1 MHTFHRHLSQKHAS
15 ISSYVC
21 RLYWP
26 IRIHPKNKKEAGY
39 TGTMTRANPNLYLRV
54 FIVIL
59 RRYMT
64 RQVAST
70 TALVLGFL
78 VVMML
83 GGRLIR
89 YFGIAAEGRLDI
101 SLLFTIIGYNLPY
114 FLELIL
120 PLSFFIALM
129 LVFGRLYVDQEMAVI
144 NASGVSRG
152 KLGRLITPLIL
163 ALFVAEAA
171 LSIVGKPWG
180 VRSSESVW
188 QQQALTSAFDL
199 IRPKEFI
206 SSGNYHLYVGS
217 LSDDKSQLQDVVL
230 IQSGSAS
237 KPSTV
242 DNNATADTAQL
253 TESAALAEQLPLDKL
268 PQSLTDNTNQQITK
282 DTITLAKSAKQVENS
297 ASGVTQLD
305 LFQGRRY
312 EVGAGSLKYNQVGFD
327 RYRITLTESPKEV
340 VTEEN
345 IETQAIA
352 PLWQAATG
360 STANMEARRA
370 AQGELGYR
378 FALPWLMIIAPML
391 AIPLAQVKP
400 RQGRWLRLF
409 PAILLFVSCALG
421 IISLKNAVAKGSVS
435 VFSYAWLIIG
445 FMALALYLNWGS
457 RIQHRLR
464 FRSSAKEEVNT
475 DANNKSNGGS
485 L

>member
-1 MHTFHRHLSQKHAS
+1 M
-15 ISSYVC
+15 
-21 RLYWP
+21 
-26 IRIHPKNKKEAGY
+26 
-39 TGTMTRANPNLYLRV
+39 
-54 FIVIL
+54 IL

-89 YFGIAAEGRLDI
+89 YFGIAAEGNLDI
-101 SLLFTIIGYNLPY
+101 GLLFTIIGYNLPY

-120 PLSFFIALM
+120 PLAFFIALM

-152 KLGRLITPLIL
+152 KLARLMTPLIL
-163 ALFVAEAA
+163 ALFVGEAA

-180 VRSSESVW
+180 VRSSEAVW

-199 IRPKEFI
+199 IRPNEFI

-217 LSDDKSQLQDVVL
+217 LSDDKKQLQDVVL
-230 IQSGSAS
+230 IQSEPS
-237 KPSTV
+237 KK
-242 DNNATADTAQL
+242 TADNINA
-253 TESAALAEQLPLDKL
+253 DD
-268 PQSLTDNTNQQITK
+268 QSISK
-282 DTITLAKSAKQVENS
+282 DTITLAKRAEQVDTGS
-297 ASGVTQLD
+297 SGVTQLD

-327 RYRITLTESPKEV
+327 RYRITLTESSKEV
-340 VTEEN
+340 VTESN
-345 IETQAIA
+345 IETQAIG

-360 STANMEARRA
+360 GSQVGSANALRA

-391 AIPLAQVKP
+391 AVPLAQVRP

-409 PAILLFVSCALG
+409 PSILLFVSCALG
-421 IISLKNAVAKGSVS
+421 IISLKNAVGKGSVS
-435 VFSYAWLIIG
+435 VWAYAWLILG
-445 FMALALYLNWGS
+445 FMSLALYMNWGS
-457 RIQHRLR
+457 RFQHRLR
-464 FRSSAKEEVNT
+464 VRLEDKSLGSIDSLKK
-475 DANNKSNGGS
+475 DSNGGQ

>member
-1 MHTFHRHLSQKHAS
+1 M
-15 ISSYVC
+15 
-21 RLYWP
+21 
-26 IRIHPKNKKEAGY
+26 
-39 TGTMTRANPNLYLRV
+39 
-54 FIVIL
+54 IL

-64 RQVAST
+64 QQVAST

-89 YFGIAAEGRLDI
+89 YFGIAAEGNLDI

-120 PLSFFIALM
+120 PLAFFIALM

-152 KLGRLITPLIL
+152 KLGRLMTPLIL
-163 ALFVAEAA
+163 ALFVGEAA

-199 IRPKEFI
+199 IRPNQFI

-217 LSDDKSQLQDVVL
+217 LSDDKKQLQDVIL
-230 IQSGSAS
+230 IQSEPKTKGNAA
-237 KPSTV
+237 KNATV
-242 DNNATADTAQL
+242 DVNSNIDPET
-253 TESAALAEQLPLDKL
+253 AEQLNIPEL
-268 PQSLTDNTNQQITK
+268 PNALTSNKIISKDHISK
-282 DTITLAKSAKQVENS
+282 DTITLAKRAEQVDTGS
-297 ASGVTQLD
+297 SGVTQLD

-327 RYRITLTESPKEV
+327 RYRITLTESSKEV
-340 VTEEN
+340 ITEAN
-345 IETQAIA
+345 IETQAIG

-360 STANMEARRA
+360 SAAVNSENALRA

-378 FALPWLMIIAPML
+378 LALPWLMIIAPML
-391 AIPLAQVKP
+391 AVPLAQVRP

-409 PAILLFVSCALG
+409 PSILLFVSCALG
-421 IISLKNAVAKGSVS
+421 IISLKNAVSKGSVS
-435 VFSYAWLIIG
+435 VWAYAWLILGFIG
-445 FMALALYLNWGS
+445 LALYMNWGS
-457 RIQHRLR
+457 RMQHRLR
-464 FRSSAKEEVNT
+464 FRKPDELLTVSEHQGNI
-475 DANNKSNGGS
+475 DHKSNGSQGGQS
-485 L
+485 

>member
-1 MHTFHRHLSQKHAS
+1 M
-15 ISSYVC
+15 
-21 RLYWP
+21 
-26 IRIHPKNKKEAGY
+26 
-39 TGTMTRANPNLYLRV
+39 
-54 FIVIL
+54 IL

-64 RQVAST
+64 QQVAST

-89 YFGIAAEGRLDI
+89 YFGIAAEGNLDI
-101 SLLFTIIGYNLPY
+101 GLLFTIIGYNLPY

-120 PLSFFIALM
+120 PLAFFIALM

-152 KLGRLITPLIL
+152 RLGRLMTPLIL
-163 ALFVAEAA
+163 ALFVGEAA

-199 IRPKEFI
+199 IRPNQFI

-217 LSDDKSQLQDVVL
+217 LSDDKKQLQDVIL
-230 IQSGSAS
+230 IQSQPEKKGSATKNS
-237 KPSTV
+237 LNTV
-242 DNNATADTAQL
+242 DAKT
-253 TESAALAEQLPLDKL
+253 AEQLNIPEL
-268 PQSLTDNTNQQITK
+268 PTALANKSNISK
-282 DTITLAKSAKQVENS
+282 DTITLAKRAQQVDTGN
-297 ASGVTQLD
+297 SGVTQLD

-327 RYRITLTESPKEV
+327 RYRITLTESSKEV
-340 VTEEN
+340 ITENN
-345 IETQAIA
+345 IETQAIG

-360 STANMEARRA
+360 NAQVGSNNAMRA

-378 FALPWLMIIAPML
+378 LALPWLMIIAPML
-391 AIPLAQVKP
+391 AVPLAQVRP

-409 PAILLFVSCALG
+409 PSILLFVSCALG
-421 IISLKNAVAKGSVS
+421 IISLKNAVGKGSVS
-435 VFSYAWLIIG
+435 VWAYAWLILG
-445 FMALALYLNWGS
+445 FMALALYMNWGS
-457 RIQHRLR
+457 RVQHRLR
-464 FRSSAKEEVNT
+464 FRKPEHELLTVADNKNSS
-475 DANNKSNGGS
+475 SQGGQS
-485 L
+485 

>member
-1 MHTFHRHLSQKHAS
+1 M
-15 ISSYVC
+15 
-21 RLYWP
+21 
-26 IRIHPKNKKEAGY
+26 
-39 TGTMTRANPNLYLRV
+39 
-54 FIVIL
+54 IL

-89 YFGIAAEGRLDI
+89 YFGIAAEGNLDV
-101 SLLFTIIGYNLPY
+101 SLLFIIIGYNLPY

-120 PLSFFIALM
+120 PLAFFIALM

-152 KLGRLITPLIL
+152 KLARLMTPLIL
-163 ALFVAEAA
+163 ALFVGEAA

-180 VRSSESVW
+180 VRSSETVW

-199 IRPKEFI
+199 IRPNEFI

-217 LSDDKSQLQDVVL
+217 LSDDKKQLQDVVL
-230 IQSGSAS
+230 IQSEPIKKGS
-237 KPSTV
+237 STKNLSAP
-242 DNNATADTAQL
+242 DINTANTVNSPELPKELIDTMKN
-253 TESAALAEQLPLDKL
+253 SN
-268 PQSLTDNTNQQITK
+268 QSISK
-282 DTITLAKSAKQVENS
+282 DTITLAKRAEQVDS
-297 ASGVTQLD
+297 ASNGVTQLD

-327 RYRITLTESPKEV
+327 RYRITLTESSKEI
-340 VTEEN
+340 VTENN
-345 IETQAIA
+345 IETQKIGQ
-352 PLWQAATG
+352 LWQAATG
-360 STANMEARRA
+360 GAQVGSVNALRA

-391 AIPLAQVKP
+391 AVPLAQVRP

-409 PAILLFVSCALG
+409 PSILLFVSCALG
-421 IISLKNAVAKGSVS
+421 IISLKNAVGKGSVS
-435 VFSYAWLIIG
+435 VWAYAWLVLG
-445 FMALALYLNWGS
+445 FMALALYMNWGS
-457 RIQHRLR
+457 RFQHRLR
-464 FRSSAKEEVNT
+464 VRLEDKSLGSVDNLRK
-475 DANNKSNGGS
+475 DSNGGQ

>member
-1 MHTFHRHLSQKHAS
+1 M
-15 ISSYVC
+15 
-21 RLYWP
+21 
-26 IRIHPKNKKEAGY
+26 
-39 TGTMTRANPNLYLRV
+39 
-54 FIVIL
+54 IL

-64 RQVAST
+64 QQVAST

-89 YFGIAAEGRLDI
+89 YFGIAAEGGLDV

-120 PLSFFIALM
+120 PLAFFIALM

-152 KLGRLITPLIL
+152 KLARLITPLIVM
-163 ALFVAEAA
+163 LFVGEAA

-180 VRSSESVW
+180 VRSSESIW
-188 QQQALTSAFDL
+188 QQQALNSAFDL
-199 IRPKEFI
+199 IRPNEFI

-217 LSDDKSQLQDVVL
+217 LSDDKTQLQDVVL
-230 IQSGSAS
+230 IQTEPRDQS
-237 KPSTV
+237 STTLSSTT
-242 DNNATADTAQL
+242 DITENAEL
-253 TESAALAEQLPLDKL
+253 TEQLSLDDMPDPLIVRAT
-268 PQSLTDNTNQQITK
+268 QSTTK
-282 DTITLAKSAKQVENS
+282 DTITLAKRAEQVKNS
-297 ASGVTQLD
+297 ASGTTQLD
-305 LFQGRRY
+305 LFQGQRY
-312 EVGAGSLKYNQVGFD
+312 EVGAGSLKYNQVGFE
-327 RYRITLTESPKEV
+327 RYRITLTESTKEV
-340 VTEEN
+340 VTEDN
-345 IETQAIA
+345 IETQAIG

-360 STANMEARRA
+360 SMAVNTSEARLA

-391 AIPLAQVKP
+391 AVPLAQVRP

-421 IISLKNAVAKGSVS
+421 IISLKNAVAKGLFSVW
-435 VFSYAWLIIG
+435 SYAWLVVG
-445 FMALALYLNWGS
+445 FMVLALYMNWGS

-464 FRSSAKEEVNT
+464 FRASSKE
-475 DANNKSNGGS
+475 DAMTSSDDSATANQSSNGGA

>member
-1 MHTFHRHLSQKHAS
+1 M
-15 ISSYVC
+15 
-21 RLYWP
+21 
-26 IRIHPKNKKEAGY
+26 
-39 TGTMTRANPNLYLRV
+39 
-54 FIVIL
+54 IL

-120 PLSFFIALM
+120 PLAFFIALM

-152 KLGRLITPLIL
+152 RLARLMTPLIL
-163 ALFVAEAA
+163 ALFVGEAA

-180 VRSSESVW
+180 VRSSEAVW

-199 IRPKEFI
+199 IRPNEFI

-217 LSDDKSQLQDVVL
+217 LSDDKKKLQDVIL
-230 IQSGSAS
+230 IQSEPTPKGNAGKSA
-237 KPSTV
+237 
-242 DNNATADTAQL
+242 DMNNTIDQETAD
-253 TESAALAEQLPLDKL
+253 
-268 PQSLTDNTNQQITK
+268 QIGISDMPKDIINRDAKDISK
-282 DTITLAKSAKQVENS
+282 DTITLAKRAEQVNTGNS
-297 ASGVTQLD
+297 GLTQLD

-312 EVGAGSLKYNQVGFD
+312 EVGAGSLKYNQVAFD
-327 RYRITLTESPKEV
+327 RYRITLTESSQDV
-340 VTEEN
+340 ITEDN
-345 IETQAIA
+345 IETQPIG
-352 PLWQAATG
+352 PLWRAATG
-360 STANMEARRA
+360 DAQAGTNNALRA

-378 FALPWLMIIAPML
+378 LALPWLMIIAPML
-391 AIPLAQVKP
+391 AVPLAQVRP

-409 PAILLFVSCALG
+409 PSILLFVSCALG
-421 IISLKNAVAKGSVS
+421 IISLKNAVSKGSIS
-435 VFSYAWLIIG
+435 VWAYAWLVLG
-445 FMALALYLNWGS
+445 FMALALYMNWGS
-457 RIQHRLR
+457 RVQHRLR
-464 FRSSAKEEVNT
+464 FRKQENRLAAATSTNGMDQHNSSQ
-475 DANNKSNGGS
+475 GGQS
-485 L
+485 

>member
-1 MHTFHRHLSQKHAS
+1 M
-15 ISSYVC
+15 
-21 RLYWP
+21 
-26 IRIHPKNKKEAGY
+26 
-39 TGTMTRANPNLYLRV
+39 
-54 FIVIL
+54 IL

-64 RQVAST
+64 NQVAST

-89 YFGIAAEGRLDI
+89 YFGIAAEGNLDI
-101 SLLFTIIGYNLPY
+101 SLLFSIIGYNLPY

-120 PLSFFIALM
+120 PLAFFIGLM

-152 KLGRLITPLIL
+152 KLARLMTPLIL
-163 ALFVAEAA
+163 ALFVGEAA
-171 LSIVGKPWG
+171 LSVVAKPWG
-180 VRSSESVW
+180 VRSSETIW

-199 IRPKEFI
+199 IRPNEFI

-217 LSDDKSQLQDVVL
+217 LSDDKKQLQNVVL
-230 IQSGSAS
+230 IQTKETPKDEAPISSDDAELARQLAS
-237 KPSTV
+237 TEMPQALTATI
-242 DNNATADTAQL
+242 DN
-253 TESAALAEQLPLDKL
+253 S
-268 PQSLTDNTNQQITK
+268 NQAITK
-282 DTITLAKSAKQVENS
+282 DTITLAKRAEQVDNG

-312 EVGAGSLKYNQVGFD
+312 EVGAGSLKYNQIGFD
-327 RYRITLTESPKEV
+327 RYRITLTESSKEI
-340 VTEEN
+340 VTEDN
-345 IETQAIA
+345 IETQAFI

-360 STANMEARRA
+360 SASVNSTSAMQA

-391 AIPLAQVKP
+391 AVPLSQVRP

-409 PAILLFVSCALG
+409 PSVLLFVSCALG
-421 IISLKNAVAKGSVS
+421 IISLKNAVSQGSIS
-435 VFSYAWLIIG
+435 VWGYAWLVLG
-445 FMALALYLNWGS
+445 FMALALYMNWSS

-464 FRSSAKEEVNT
+464 VRREDNESSIAT
-475 DANNKSNGGS
+475 DNLNGES
-485 L
+485 Y

>member
-1 MHTFHRHLSQKHAS
+1 MTIDPPIHHAHTN
-15 ISSYVC
+15 C
-21 RLYWP
+21 
-26 IRIHPKNKKEAGY
+26 
-39 TGTMTRANPNLYLRV
+39 LRV
-54 FIVIL
+54 PIVIL

-120 PLSFFIALM
+120 PLAFFIALM

-152 KLGRLITPLIL
+152 RLARLMTPLIL
-163 ALFVAEAA
+163 ALFVGEAA

-180 VRSSESVW
+180 VRSSEAVW

-199 IRPKEFI
+199 IRPNEFI

-217 LSDDKSQLQDVVL
+217 LSDDKKKLQDVIL
-230 IQSGSAS
+230 IQSEPTPKGTEKSIDA
-237 KPSTV
+237 KNTAANM
-242 DNNATADTAQL
+242 NNTIDQETADQMGISDMPKDIINRDAKNI
-253 TESAALAEQLPLDKL
+253 S
-268 PQSLTDNTNQQITK
+268 K
-282 DTITLAKSAKQVENS
+282 DTITLAKRAEQVNTGN
-297 ASGVTQLD
+297 SGVTQLD

-312 EVGAGSLKYNQVGFD
+312 EVGAGSLKYNQVAFD
-327 RYRITLTESPKEV
+327 RYRITLTESSQDV
-340 VTEEN
+340 ITEDN
-345 IETQAIA
+345 IETQAIG

-360 STANMEARRA
+360 DAQTTTNNALRA

-378 FALPWLMIIAPML
+378 LALPWLMIIAPML
-391 AIPLAQVKP
+391 AVPLAQVRP

-409 PAILLFVSCALG
+409 PSILLFVSCALG
-421 IISLKNAVAKGSVS
+421 IISLKNAVSKGSIS
-435 VFSYAWLIIG
+435 VWAYAWLVLG

-457 RIQHRLR
+457 RVQHRLR
-464 FRSSAKEEVNT
+464 FRKQENRLTVAAPISSLDNQH
-475 DANNKSNGGS
+475 NSSQGGQS
-485 L
+485 

>member
-1 MHTFHRHLSQKHAS
+1 M
-15 ISSYVC
+15 
-21 RLYWP
+21 
-26 IRIHPKNKKEAGY
+26 
-39 TGTMTRANPNLYLRV
+39 
-54 FIVIL
+54 IL

-64 RQVAST
+64 QQVAST

-89 YFGIAAEGRLDI
+89 YFGIAAEGNLDI

-120 PLSFFIALM
+120 PLAFFIALM

-152 KLGRLITPLIL
+152 KLGRLMTPLIL
-163 ALFVAEAA
+163 ALFVGEAA

-199 IRPKEFI
+199 IRPNQFI

-217 LSDDKSQLQDVVL
+217 LSDDKKQLQDVIL
-230 IQSGSAS
+230 IQSEPKPKGSAA
-237 KPSTV
+237 KNAAV
-242 DNNATADTAQL
+242 AVNNNIDPET
-253 TESAALAEQLPLDKL
+253 AEQLNIPEL
-268 PQSLTDNTNQQITK
+268 PKALIGKNTISK
-282 DTITLAKSAKQVENS
+282 DTITLAKRAQQVDTGS
-297 ASGVTQLD
+297 SGVTQLD

-327 RYRITLTESPKEV
+327 RYRITLTESSKEV
-340 VTEEN
+340 ITEAN
-345 IETQAIA
+345 IETQAIG

-360 STANMEARRA
+360 STAVNSENALRA

-378 FALPWLMIIAPML
+378 LALPWLMIIAPML
-391 AIPLAQVKP
+391 AVPLAQVRP

-409 PAILLFVSCALG
+409 PSILLFVSCALG
-421 IISLKNAVAKGSVS
+421 IISLKNAVSKGSVS
-435 VFSYAWLIIG
+435 VWAYAWLVLG
-445 FMALALYLNWGS
+445 FMALALYMNWGS
-457 RIQHRLR
+457 RVQHRLR
-464 FRSSAKEEVNT
+464 FRKPDELLTVSEHQGNI
-475 DANNKSNGGS
+475 DHKSNGSQGGQS
-485 L
+485 

>member
-1 MHTFHRHLSQKHAS
+1 
-15 ISSYVC
+15 
-21 RLYWP
+21 
-26 IRIHPKNKKEAGY
+26 
-39 TGTMTRANPNLYLRV
+39 
-54 FIVIL
+54 VIL

-64 RQVAST
+64 QQVAAT

-89 YFGIAAEGRLDI
+89 YFGIAAEGNLDI

-120 PLSFFIALM
+120 PLAFFIALM

-152 KLGRLITPLIL
+152 KLARLMTPLIL
-163 ALFVAEAA
+163 ALFVGEAA

-199 IRPKEFI
+199 IRPNEFI

-217 LSDDKSQLQDVVL
+217 LSDDKKQLQDVIL
-230 IQSGSAS
+230 IQSKPNS
-237 KPSTV
+237 KGAADKSTGTDV
-242 DNNATADTAQL
+242 NNRIDPET
-253 TESAALAEQLPLDKL
+253 AEQLNIPESANVLA
-268 PQSLTDNTNQQITK
+268 NTNAISK
-282 DTITLAKSAKQVENS
+282 DTITLAKRAEQVDTGN
-297 ASGVTQLD
+297 SGVTQLD

-327 RYRITLTESPKEV
+327 RYRITLTESSKEV
-340 VTEEN
+340 ITEDN
-345 IETQAIA
+345 IETQAIG

-360 STANMEARRA
+360 GTQVGSDNALRA

-378 FALPWLMIIAPML
+378 LALPWLMIIAPML
-391 AIPLAQVKP
+391 AVPLAQVRP

-409 PAILLFVSCALG
+409 PSILLFVSCALG
-421 IISLKNAVAKGSVS
+421 IISLKNAVSKGSVS
-435 VFSYAWLIIG
+435 VWAYAWLVLG
-445 FMALALYLNWGS
+445 FMALALYMNWGS
-457 RIQHRLR
+457 RVQHRLR
-464 FRSSAKEEVNT
+464 FRKQENASLTVL
-475 DANNKSNGGS
+475 DAQNNGSQGGPF
-485 L
+485 

>member
-1 MHTFHRHLSQKHAS
+1 
-15 ISSYVC
+15 
-21 RLYWP
+21 
-26 IRIHPKNKKEAGY
+26 
-39 TGTMTRANPNLYLRV
+39 
-54 FIVIL
+54 
-59 RRYMT
+59 MT

-120 PLSFFIALM
+120 PLAFFIALM

-152 KLGRLITPLIL
+152 RLARLMTPLIL
-163 ALFVAEAA
+163 ALFVGEAA

-180 VRSSESVW
+180 VRSSEAVW

-199 IRPKEFI
+199 IRPNEFI

-217 LSDDKSQLQDVVL
+217 LSDDKKKLQDVIL
-230 IQSGSAS
+230 IQSEPISKGTEKSIDAKNTSANM
-237 KPSTV
+237 TNTI
-242 DNNATADTAQL
+242 DQETADQMGISDMPKDIINRDAKNI
-253 TESAALAEQLPLDKL
+253 S
-268 PQSLTDNTNQQITK
+268 K
-282 DTITLAKSAKQVENS
+282 DTITLAKRAEQVNTGN
-297 ASGVTQLD
+297 SGVTQLD

-312 EVGAGSLKYNQVGFD
+312 EVGAGSLKYNQVAFD
-327 RYRITLTESPKEV
+327 RYRITLTESSQDV
-340 VTEEN
+340 ITEDN
-345 IETQAIA
+345 IETQAIG

-360 STANMEARRA
+360 DAQTSTNNALRA

-378 FALPWLMIIAPML
+378 LALPWLMIIAPML
-391 AIPLAQVKP
+391 AVPLAQVRP

-409 PAILLFVSCALG
+409 PSILLFVSCALG
-421 IISLKNAVAKGSVS
+421 IISLKNAVSKGSIS
-435 VFSYAWLIIG
+435 VWAYAWLVLG

-457 RIQHRLR
+457 RVQHRLR
-464 FRSSAKEEVNT
+464 FRKQENRLAVAAPISSLDNQH
-475 DANNKSNGGS
+475 NSSQGGQS
-485 L
+485 

>member
-1 MHTFHRHLSQKHAS
+1 M
-15 ISSYVC
+15 
-21 RLYWP
+21 
-26 IRIHPKNKKEAGY
+26 
-39 TGTMTRANPNLYLRV
+39 
-54 FIVIL
+54 IL

-64 RQVAST
+64 QQVAST

-89 YFGIAAEGRLDI
+89 YFGIAAEGNLDI

-120 PLSFFIALM
+120 PLAFFIALM

-152 KLGRLITPLIL
+152 KLGRLMTPLIL
-163 ALFVAEAA
+163 ALFVGEAV

-199 IRPKEFI
+199 IRPNQFI

-217 LSDDKSQLQDVVL
+217 LSDDKKQLQDVIL
-230 IQSGSAS
+230 IQSEPKPKGSAA
-237 KPSTV
+237 KNAAV
-242 DNNATADTAQL
+242 DVNNNIDPETAERL
-253 TESAALAEQLPLDKL
+253 NIPELPNALI
-268 PQSLTDNTNQQITK
+268 SDNSISK
-282 DTITLAKSAKQVENS
+282 DTITLAKRAQQVDTGS
-297 ASGVTQLD
+297 SGVTQLD

-327 RYRITLTESPKEV
+327 RYRITLTESSKEV
-340 VTEEN
+340 ITEAN
-345 IETQAIA
+345 IETQAIG

-360 STANMEARRA
+360 STAVNSENALRA

-378 FALPWLMIIAPML
+378 LALPWLMIIAPML
-391 AIPLAQVKP
+391 AVPLAQVRP

-409 PAILLFVSCALG
+409 PSILLFISCALG
-421 IISLKNAVAKGSVS
+421 IISLKNAVSKGSVS
-435 VFSYAWLIIG
+435 VWAYAWLVLG
-445 FMALALYLNWGS
+445 FMALALYMNWGS
-457 RIQHRLR
+457 RVQHRLR
-464 FRSSAKEEVNT
+464 FRKPDEQLTVSEHQGNI
-475 DANNKSNGGS
+475 DHKSNGSQGGQS
-485 L
+485 

>member
-1 MHTFHRHLSQKHAS
+1 M
-15 ISSYVC
+15 
-21 RLYWP
+21 
-26 IRIHPKNKKEAGY
+26 
-39 TGTMTRANPNLYLRV
+39 
-54 FIVIL
+54 IL

-120 PLSFFIALM
+120 PLAFFIALM

-152 KLGRLITPLIL
+152 KLARLMTPLIL
-163 ALFVAEAA
+163 ALFVGEAA

-180 VRSSESVW
+180 VRSSETIW

-199 IRPKEFI
+199 IRPNEFI
-206 SSGNYHLYVGS
+206 NSGNYHLYVGS
-217 LSDDKSQLQDVVL
+217 LSDDNKQLQDVVL
-230 IQSGSAS
+230 IQTEPQN
-237 KPSTV
+237 KPAAV
-242 DNNATADTAQL
+242 NQAPPELEAQL
-253 TESAALAEQLPLDKL
+253 PIADLPKDIVA
-268 PQSLTDNTNQQITK
+268 PTTRNNSSIST
-282 DTITLAKSAKQVENS
+282 DTITLAKRAEQVETGD
-297 ASGVTQLD
+297 SGITQLD

-312 EVGAGSLKYNQVGFD
+312 EVGAGSLVYNQVSFE
-327 RYRITLTESPKEV
+327 RYRITLTEAPQEV
-340 VTEEN
+340 VTEDN
-345 IETQAIA
+345 IETQAVG
-352 PLWQAATG
+352 PLWQVATG
-360 STANMEARRA
+360 NTQAGSVDALRA

-391 AIPLAQVKP
+391 AVPLAQVRP

-421 IISLKNAVAKGSVS
+421 IISLKNAVSKGNVS
-435 VFSYAWLIIG
+435 VWSYVWLILG
-445 FMALALYLNWGS
+445 FMVLALYLNWGT

-464 FRSSAKEEVNT
+464 VRAKNKALADNSST
-475 DANNKSNGGS
+475 GGQ